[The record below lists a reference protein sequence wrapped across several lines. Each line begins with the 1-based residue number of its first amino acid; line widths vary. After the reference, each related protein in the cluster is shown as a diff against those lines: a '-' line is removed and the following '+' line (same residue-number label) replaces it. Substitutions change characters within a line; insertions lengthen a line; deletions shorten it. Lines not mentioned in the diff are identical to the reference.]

1 MLTIT
6 IDDELVSQARKLG
19 KHKNEAEA
27 IIAALQEYIARREKS
42 SSLDLSLQDWV
53 SELYG
58 AKKPK
63 NVVET
68 LIAERRQEAYEA

>member
-42 SSLDLSLQDWV
+42 SSLDLALQDWV